1 MQWSDEELNI
11 LISEYGKVKSKVLAD
26 KLNRTPASIR
36 WKAQEL
42 KIKADRSITNKQNE
56 LDHNFFEKPNPLN
69 CYIAGLIAA
78 DGSINTKRK
87 NVWFFQKEKYL
98 VEYIKQSIASTNNI
112 YYRKRKNTEEYSIQ
126 FTSGKLVNDLKINFG
141 ISDNKS
147 KTGLPIPSIKDKNLI
162 ACYVAGL
169 IDGDGSISYKLD
181 SKYKK
186 SMKLE
191 FTLLCSQECLNWVNN
206 SLEFSI
212 AIHKRNDCR
221 VELYKMYAT
230 WKKAAEFLVHI
241 YNIISKNGITI
252 SNKWKK
258 IEDYKC
264 YYNAP

>member
-1 MQWSDEELNI
+1 MQWSDEDINI
-11 LISEYGKVKSKVLAD
+11 LINEYGKVKAKILAI
-26 KLNRTPASIR
+26 KLDRTPASIR

-56 LDHNFFEKPNPLN
+56 LDHNFFEKPSPLN

-78 DGSINTKRK
+78 DGSVNTKRK
-87 NVWFFQKEKYL
+87 SVWFFQKEKDL
-98 VEYIKQSIASTNNI
+98 VEYIKNSLSSTNVI

-126 FTSGKLVNDLKINFG
+126 FTSEKLVSDLKTNFG

-147 KTGLPIPSIKDKNLI
+147 KIGLPIPNIQDKNLI

-181 SKYKK
+181 AKYKK
-186 SMKLE
+186 SMRLE
-191 FTLLCSQECLNWVNN
+191 FTLLCSQECLNWINN
-206 SLEFSI
+206 SLNFSI
-212 AIHKRNDCR
+212 AIHKRSDCK

-230 WKKAAEFLVHI
+230 WKKATEFLVYI
-241 YNIISKNGITI
+241 YDIINKNSIII

-258 IEDYKC
+258 IKDYKC